1 MIIPARLASRRG
13 FVVLLTRICALT
25 LFAFS
30 SLLNH
35 AADNAPAPLKVLF
48 ITGGGYHDY
57 NKLAPH
63 LTTELGAL
71 VNATFDV
78 KFGLEVLHNPKFAD
92 AYDAVIY
99 DVCDDEAP
107 DDTLANALQTAKA
120 GKPSVLIHCAVHAFR
135 KSPKISDWEAFCGM
149 RSKVH
154 DPFGPFSVTKLD
166 SASPITRAFPAD
178 WSTAGDELYQTIS
191 INPES
196 HQLLKAKSPK
206 DGREHIVCWTY
217 QYGNGRV
224 FATTLG
230 HDMKT
235 AATSD
240 YLRLLANGLLWSCG
254 KLEADGKAVA
264 GYGRVPK

>member
-1 MIIPARLASRRG
+1 MTPASSRSRLGILLAFSLASL
-13 FVVLLTRICALT
+13 VI
-25 LFAFS
+25 S
-30 SLLNH
+30 
-35 AADNAPAPLKVLF
+35 AAEKAVAPLKVLF

-63 LTTELGAL
+63 LTTELGSL

-78 KFGLEVLHNPKFAD
+78 KFGLETLHNPKFAD

-107 DDTLANALQTAKA
+107 DDALDNALHVARA

-135 KSPKISDWEAFCGM
+135 KSPKISEWETFCGM

-154 DPFGPFSVTKLD
+154 DPYGPFSVTKLD
-166 SASPITRAFPAD
+166 PASPITRVFPAD
-178 WSTAGDELYQTIS
+178 WSTTGDELYQTIS
-191 INPES
+191 INPQS

-217 QYGNGRV
+217 QYGKGRV

-235 AATSD
+235 ATTPD
-240 YLRLLANGLLWSCG
+240 YLRLLANGLLWTCG
-254 KLEADGKAVA
+254 KLEADGKAEA
-264 GYGRVPK
+264 GYGRVPAK